1 MTNNTPVQYAS
12 EDRRGSRRFQVNWD
26 ARVRGIDATGVSFDE
41 ITSIV
46 NLSSSGAFLPLVTAV
61 ESGARV
67 EVAIR
72 VPLKK
77 QNWMKYSGEIVRIEG
92 GDKQEAVAVRFDT
105 PRPIFSNR

>member
-26 ARVRGIDATGVSFDE
+26 ARVRGIDATGASFDE

-46 NLSSSGAFLPLVTAV
+46 NLSSSGAFLPLATTV